1 MTQDPSA
8 STPPPLGR
16 AGDIIDGTYAIE
28 RFLAGGAM
36 GEVYVARDERLGR
49 RVALKLMRS
58 SPDDGDSYGARF
70 QREARALS
78 RLTHP
83 NIVTIHGFG
92 RYTLPPPRGNHA
104 EAPPTN
110 SGWYIA
116 MEYVEGESLVDVL
129 EREGR
134 LSLEETVTLTRQI
147 ASGLAEA
154 HAAGLVHRDIKPGN
168 ILLRRLASG
177 TRLAKVAD
185 FGLARS
191 FDGPALSS
199 ARATTVGV
207 VGTPWY
213 MSPEQ
218 CQAEPLDGRSDLYSL
233 AVLVYQCLTGL
244 VPFPGDNVP
253 AVLLA
258 QVTDPPPPLP
268 TPDGAPPWPPEIV
281 ATIDRALAKD
291 PADRPTDV
299 IAFAEDLA
307 AAAGLGRARHAHN
320 VTCPTC
326 GDQADASHSYCG
338 ACGGALPATTCPAC
352 SAPRD
357 GTGLYCVWCGTPL
370 LPSRRR
376 LRGDQA
382 GREALHTVRAV
393 ALIAHLSPR
402 ADPETTADFTLRAPV
417 IIEREAGR
425 ALALVGREALGVFG
439 VAGLAPRDTEAAI
452 DAALAIT
459 NAFGEDAVTVAVS
472 VGELATRGV
481 GTAWGTAFA
490 WGPAVE
496 QARETI
502 SHAHAGG
509 VWVDEPTYRKI
520 RDTYATRTST
530 RSDGSPGPRRVR
542 RRKRVDIHPSTLA
555 RRDVDL
561 PLVGRDLEL
570 QQILLAAQT
579 VQRSGQLHVV
589 PVVGAAGM
597 GKSRLLVEVGR
608 RLEDSGVTWWW
619 DAAHVPEGG
628 QGGPYEPFAE
638 MLRARLA
645 LTESID
651 PEDVTRQLL
660 SLPGLANADVPFE
673 TFRRRVSTLG
683 RLLGLARH
691 SAPLRPAPPGRSA
704 RRPIPEPSTGTARPV
719 SPKAPHVP
727 KPARPSTDAERFA
740 AFDVYA
746 AYVQTA
752 SASAPMV
759 ILIEDLQWA
768 SKPTLELLGHVARA
782 AADSP
787 VLLLLSMRPE
797 ATRYVL
803 GTIGAPSDRTIP
815 VRVGPLAEDDLRT
828 LARELHGG
836 KPLPSE
842 LLDPLLRFADGVPLR
857 LEEAYETAVERGTLR
872 EGEVVDPRRSLILAL
887 DTASVDDVI
896 RERLQ
901 AMAPSDRR
909 LLAAIAVGGSS
920 TPLGMIRNML
930 GQDFEPTA
938 LDDLRERGLLM
949 DANRPRFAG
958 QRELTFRRGL
968 VRELVLTTAPRAE
981 LRALHERAAAWLS
994 AWTGPRPVGF
1004 GAEIARHYAAAGR
1017 DQQAAFHLIEA
1028 ARQATSAFANA
1039 TALESYRAA
1048 LRLAER
1054 ALASTP
1060 EDAAAALLVL
1070 DAALGVAE
1078 LALRE
1083 GNPAEAL
1090 TATERAASV
1099 LPLCG
1104 DARPLAHPRILCH
1117 RADALAAAD
1126 QTVAALGAFSQAIA
1140 ALQLSD
1146 QVRPDTRAVAASPE
1160 LALALYALARAA
1172 ALHADLGHPQEAE
1185 ELLEQAVAVADY
1197 APSTPDV
1204 ARSAA
1209 YAHRARGKLF
1219 TTQRRLGEAVD
1230 AFDAARAASEA
1241 AQDPEFAARALVLK
1255 GQALRGAER
1264 HAEAHEALAA
1274 GAEAL
1279 ASLGERAAAAAGW
1292 LGDGLA
1298 LLGLKQ
1304 PSEAALVF
1312 ERAAKL
1318 AAEVGAQELEMQ
1330 ARAGAAEACLKMAI
1344 PTAARSFGEEA
1355 LALARKVGDG
1365 DVVARMVSLLATV
1378 EEELS
1383 MDKTVSMSGAEF
1395 LDKNRSL
1402 YEKLGLPL
1410 DDLPGPPSA
1419 HGAHGQGGDGGEG
1432 GGS

>member
-1 MTQDPSA
+1 
-8 STPPPLGR
+8 
-16 AGDIIDGTYAIE
+16 
-28 RFLAGGAM
+28 M

-49 RVALKLMRS
+49 RVALKLMRTA
-58 SPDDGDSYGARF
+58 PDDGGSYGARF

-92 RYTLPPPRGNHA
+92 RYEGHPSPTPEQAASADPEAPSAPGPPAGSPGEGSPPPVDDAG
-104 EAPPTN
+104 
-110 SGWYIA
+110 GWYIA

-134 LSLEETVTLTRQI
+134 LSLQETITLTRQI

-177 TRLAKVAD
+177 ARLAKVAD

-191 FDGPALSS
+191 FDGPALSQ
-199 ARATTVGV
+199 AHATTVGV

-218 CQAEPLDGRSDLYSL
+218 CQAFPLDGRSDLYSL
-233 AVLVYQCLTGL
+233 AVVVYQCLSGL
-244 VPFPGDNVP
+244 VPFPGENVP

-268 TPDGAPPWPPEIV
+268 AAQGAPPWAPELSAV
-281 ATIDRALAKD
+281 LERALSKD
-291 PADRPTDV
+291 PDRRPPDV
-299 IAFAEDLA
+299 VTFAEDLA
-307 AAAGLGRARHAHN
+307 SAAGLARDRQAET

-338 ACGGALPATTCPAC
+338 DCGGALPATTCPAC

-393 ALIAHLSPR
+393 ALVARLSPR
-402 ADPETTADFTLRAPV
+402 ADAETTADFTLRAPV
-417 IIEREAGR
+417 IVEREAGR

-452 DAALAIT
+452 DAALAMT
-459 NAFGEDAVTVAVS
+459 NAFGEDAVTVGVS
-472 VGELATRGV
+472 VGELDTRGV

-490 WGPAVE
+490 WGSAVE
-496 QARETI
+496 EAREVV
-502 SHAHAGG
+502 SRALAGG

-520 RDTYATRTST
+520 RDTYATRSST
-530 RSDGSPGPRRVR
+530 RPDGSPGPRRVR

-579 VQRSGQLHVV
+579 VQRSRQLHIV

-608 RLEDSGVTWWW
+608 CLEDSAESWWW

-638 MLRARLA
+638 MLRARLT

-660 SLPGLANADVPFE
+660 ALPGLANADVPFE

-691 SAPLRPAPPGRSA
+691 SAPLRQQHSV
-704 RRPIPEPSTGTARPV
+704 RRAIPEPSTGTAKPV
-719 SPKAPHVP
+719 SPR
-727 KPARPSTDAERFA
+727 PARPSTDAERFA

-752 SASAPMV
+752 SAGAPMV

-782 AADSP
+782 AVDNP

-797 ATRYVL
+797 ATRHVL

-815 VRVGPLAEDDLRT
+815 VRVGPLSDDDLRT

-836 KPLPSE
+836 KPLPPE
-842 LLDPLLRFADGVPLR
+842 LLDPLLRFAEGVPLR
-857 LEEAYETAVERGTLR
+857 LEEAYETAAERGTLR
-872 EGEVVDPRRSLILAL
+872 GGEVVDPRRSLILAL

-901 AMAPSDRR
+901 AMAPADRR
-909 LLAAIAVGGSS
+909 LLAAIAVGGGS

-930 GQDFEPTA
+930 GRDFEPAA

-949 DANRPRFAG
+949 DASRPRFPG

-968 VRELVLTTAPRAE
+968 VRELVLATAPRAE

-994 AWTGPRPVGF
+994 AWTGPRPLGF

-1048 LRLAER
+1048 LRLGER
-1054 ALASTP
+1054 ALGASP
-1060 EDAAAALLVL
+1060 EDAATALLVL

-1083 GNPAEAL
+1083 GTPAEAL
-1090 TATERAASV
+1090 TATERAAAAM
-1099 LPLCG
+1099 PLCG
-1104 DARPLAHPRILCH
+1104 DARPLAHPQVLCH
-1117 RADALAAAD
+1117 RADALAAAGE
-1126 QTVAALGAFSQAIA
+1126 TVAALGAFSQAIA

-1146 QVRPDTRAVAASPE
+1146 QVRADARAVAASPE

-1172 ALHADLGHPQEAE
+1172 ALHADLNHPQEAE

-1204 ARSAA
+1204 ARSAS
-1209 YAHRARGKLF
+1209 YVHRARGKLY
-1219 TTQRRLGEAVD
+1219 TTQRRLREAVQ
-1230 AFDAARAASEA
+1230 AFEAARASSEA
-1241 AQDPEFAARALVLK
+1241 AQDTEFAARALVLK
-1255 GQALRGAER
+1255 GQALLDAER
-1264 HAEAHEALAA
+1264 LSEAHEALAA
-1274 GAEAL
+1274 GAQAL
-1279 ASLGERAAAAAGW
+1279 GEQGERAAAAAGW
-1292 LGDGLA
+1292 LGDGRA
-1298 LLGLKQ
+1298 LLALKQ
-1304 PSEAALVF
+1304 PSEAALVL

-1318 AAEVGAQELEMQ
+1318 AVEGGAEGLEMQ

-1344 PTAARSFGEEA
+1344 PTAARSFADEA

-1365 DVVARMVSLLATV
+1365 EVVARMVSLLATV

-1410 DDLPGPPSA
+1410 GDLPSPS
-1419 HGAHGQGGDGGEG
+1419 GRGGGGEPGQGG
-1432 GGS
+1432 GS